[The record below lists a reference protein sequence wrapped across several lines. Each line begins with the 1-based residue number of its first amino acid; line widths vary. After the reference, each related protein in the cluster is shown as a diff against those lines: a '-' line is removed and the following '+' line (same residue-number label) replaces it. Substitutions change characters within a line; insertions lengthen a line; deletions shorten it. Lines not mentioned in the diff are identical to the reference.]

1 MEREY
6 LSTPGSARVLPGKSC
21 QIPISFPLPSPAKR
35 PEPTFLSPEVQAS
48 VPRQAHPASS
58 YVASALMMGHTGDSK
73 APLPSGP
80 ASHRLLLSSLTCLLP
95 TSGPLNMLLPL
106 LEGSVLSPLPPLLD
120 ESYSCFKSQHGCH
133 HREPPQHPRR
143 AQASVPGPL
152 PHLGGP
158 PSGCD
163 DRCWSASPSRP

>member
-35 PEPTFLSPEVQAS
+35 PEPTFLSPAVQAS

-73 APLPSGP
+73 TPLPSGP
-80 ASHRLLLSSLTCLLP
+80 ASHRLLLSSLICLLP

-106 LEGSVLSPLPPLLD
+106 LEGSVLPSCLPSLLSWMSPTHASSLSMDVTTGSPPNTPD
-120 ESYSCFKSQHGCH
+120 EL
-133 HREPPQHPRR
+133 R
-143 AQASVPGPL
+143 PL
-152 PHLGGP
+152 CLGGP